1 MYTNTQIFAH
11 FVCLVIKHIYKLLMF
26 NLSSQAFLLLS
37 DHLFY
42 PFPRTQ
48 FKTDLNETWHTS
60 VSQKY
65 TFNPFKLKLA
75 CSQSEGHICMCVCLS
90 LLSWRFVM

>member
-1 MYTNTQIFAH
+1 MSH
-11 FVCLVIKHIYKLLMF
+11 
-26 NLSSQAFLLLS
+26 LSSQAFLLVS

-48 FKTDLNETWHTS
+48 FKIDLNETWHLIS

-65 TFNPFKLKLA
+65 TLNPLKLKLA
-75 CSQSEGHICMCVCLS
+75 RSQSEGHICVCVCLS

>member
-1 MYTNTQIFAH
+1 
-11 FVCLVIKHIYKLLMF
+11 MF
-26 NLSSQAFLLLS
+26 NLSSQAFLLVP

-42 PFPRTQ
+42 PFPQTQ

-65 TFNPFKLKLA
+65 SFNPFKLKLA
-75 CSQSEGHICMCVCLS
+75 CSQSKGHVCVCLS
-90 LLSWRFVM
+90 VPLIMEFCNVKI